1 MESKQMTDEVLDL
14 GEFAAKCEV
23 YACDPHLNQRERAI
37 LLARADRYRDLQLV
51 ALTEPV
57 NPFKLLARS
66 IVEEMEEALRG
77 TR

>member
-1 MESKQMTDEVLDL
+1 MTDEVLNL

-23 YACDPHLNQRERAI
+23 YACDPHLNQRERAT

-51 ALTEPV
+51 ALAEPI
-57 NPFKLLARS
+57 NPFKLLAQS
-66 IVEEMEEALRG
+66 IVEEMKEALRG